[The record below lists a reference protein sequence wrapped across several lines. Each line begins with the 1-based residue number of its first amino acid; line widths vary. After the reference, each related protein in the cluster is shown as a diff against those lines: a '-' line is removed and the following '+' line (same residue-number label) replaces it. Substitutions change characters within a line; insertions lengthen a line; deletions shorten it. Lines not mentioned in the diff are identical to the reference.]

1 MRTRRLRALGLGLPG
16 GLDRAPLDWRF
27 GFFFEAQP
35 RASVGRSGGAALLR
49 GAAKHDQHEH
59 DHDER
64 DPELYQLCLHRPLY
78 TLSAPGA
85 FVDRAVDSLGRLG
98 QHGLGREAGREVD
111 FLDEI
116 GQLGERGRGLGS
128 FLQRAL
134 MDRCRELG
142 YHHLVAK
149 IFADNQTSIRL
160 HQRFGYRMV
169 GVQKEIGIVDGRW
182 QDVAILQYVFDENDS
197 PTNQ

>member
-1 MRTRRLRALGLGLPG
+1 M
-16 GLDRAPLDWRF
+16 
-27 GFFFEAQP
+27 
-35 RASVGRSGGAALLR
+35 
-49 GAAKHDQHEH
+49 
-59 DHDER
+59 
-64 DPELYQLCLHRPLY
+64 
-78 TLSAPGA
+78 SAPPGPIIRPCTESDVSA
-85 FVDRAVDSLGRLG
+85 VASILNESIAARDSTLMLEPVSDATVLGWMAHFNDRERLFVLE
-98 QHGLGREAGREVD
+98 EAGVVVGWGIIRRYSDREGYRLTCETSI
-111 FLDEI
+111 FLRRS
-116 GQLGERGRGLGS
+116 ERGRGLGS